1 MEIKRQRNLLLAR
14 ASCAA
19 FISASRTLEG
29 GKSVF
34 SHPIEFPYFSE
45 TFFHRGRYNQ
55 CMYICG
61 LNKLIVDLSLAQ
73 HITKIRQYHNS
84 HKSVWK
90 I

>member
-55 CMYICG
+55 CMYNLLKFVAKKCTSHRFILEKLCIKYLVLEA
-61 LNKLIVDLSLAQ
+61 LN
-73 HITKIRQYHNS
+73 
-84 HKSVWK
+84 
-90 I
+90 